1 MRLQIEL
8 KRFLESVYGL
18 KVEAVHT
25 VNYEGKRKRR
35 KQGFFRES
43 DYKKVSS
50 QSQRIIPPQASTY
63 WDITLEPWPYSAT
76 ESCRCKMQA
85 ITCWRRLMW
94 MDECV

>member
-1 MRLQIEL
+1 MCLQIEL

-43 DYKKVSS
+43 DYKKVRSRS
-50 QSQRIIPPQASTY
+50 HCMLYS
-63 WDITLEPWPYSAT
+63 DIAWHL
-76 ESCRCKMQA
+76 SCSRAMP
-85 ITCWRRLMW
+85 RH
-94 MDECV
+94 E